1 MGLLD
6 GSVNRFMKG
15 EKTTLELLEKRC
27 FFKLKS

>member
-6 GSVNRFMKG
+6 GSVIRFLKG
-15 EKTTLELLEKRC
+15 AKTALEFLDKRC